1 MLQPEARNPRRDWL
15 GVLARAPAPVLEAA
29 LASIGTLPAYKRL
42 RPPEAGLVMARGR
55 IGGDGNPFNLGEVAV
70 ARCAIAMDGGIL
82 GVGYALGRDLRKA
95 EVIAVLDGL
104 LQQPSWHGRVAS
116 EVLEPETARQTQSR
130 TERAAKVAATRVN
143 FFTLV
148 RGE

>member
-1 MLQPEARNPRRDWL
+1 MPQTEGRNDRKDWL
-15 GVLARAPAPVLEAA
+15 GILARTPVPVLEAA
-29 LASIGTLPAYKRL
+29 IAALDPLPPYRRL
-42 RPPEAGLVMARGR
+42 RPAEAGLVMTRGR
-55 IGGDGNPFNLGEVAV
+55 VGGDGNAFNLGEVAV
-70 ARCAIAMDGGIL
+70 ARCAVTMEGGVL

-104 LQQPSWHGRVAS
+104 LQQPAWRERVMS
-116 EVLEPETARQTQSR
+116 EVVTPETARQAR
-130 TERAAKVAATRVN
+130 ARAERSAKVAATRVN